1 MNKNDVL
8 MVEKSFLY
16 NLILSLEEMI
26 DYADDG
32 IIPEDDDDFSD
43 FFESVRTAREN
54 LKKLN
59 ELLVKGE

>member
-32 IIPEDDDDFSD
+32 IITEDDDNFSD